1 MKYLLLAV
9 LFAAVACTDK
19 QKRERAEYFA
29 AASAQQE
36 GYYGSD
42 AERAYE
48 AEKTFI
54 EFVKNRQR
62 TGAFLANPDVLVWE
76 YPRLAL
82 AAEACGRKE
91 EADRLYLVA
100 QRYARKVYPSEDP
113 KKMSAEAMRAA
124 IEEMTPVQQ
133 APWRKK

>member
-9 LFAAVACTDK
+9 LFFVAACTDR

-29 AASAQQE
+29 ACGAQEE
-36 GYYGSD
+36 GYYGND
-42 AERAYE
+42 ANRAYE

-82 AAEACGRKE
+82 AAEACGRKD
-91 EADRLYLVA
+91 EADRLYLIA
-100 QRYARKVYPSEDP
+100 QRYARKAYPNEDP
-113 KKMSAEAMRAA
+113 TKTSAAALRAA
-124 IEEMTPVQQ
+124 IEEMTPVRQ
-133 APWRKK
+133 APWRK